1 MTLNAYDDE
10 AREDI
15 VDADRL
21 RAIMDELE
29 TILAD
34 LTTRIEALENARNR

>member
-1 MTLNAYDDE
+1 MTLDTYDDE

-21 RAIMDELE
+21 RDILDEIE
-29 TILAD
+29 AILAD
-34 LTTRIEALENARNR
+34 LKKRIEILENA

>member
-1 MTLNAYDDE
+1 MTLESYDAE

-21 RAIMDELE
+21 RAIMDEIE

-34 LTTRIEALENARNR
+34 LKTRIERLENA

>member
-1 MTLNAYDDE
+1 MTLTSYDDE

-21 RAIMDELE
+21 RAILDEIE
-29 TILAD
+29 AILAD
-34 LTTRIEALENARNR
+34 LKTRIETLENA